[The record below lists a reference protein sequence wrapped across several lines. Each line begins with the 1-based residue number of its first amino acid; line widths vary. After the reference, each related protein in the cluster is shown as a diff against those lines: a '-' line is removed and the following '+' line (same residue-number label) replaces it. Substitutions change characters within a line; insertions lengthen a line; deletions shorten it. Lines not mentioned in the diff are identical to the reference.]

1 MSSPKGIFM
10 RNLKRFAALTLF
22 AALCLTC
29 LTGCDTDG
37 DAFSLSAA
45 VGQAP
50 QTLDPIYARQVS
62 EQTVIVHLYENLMK
76 RSVDA
81 EGNVTSVYGMA
92 KSVDQ
97 ETNVDGS
104 VTYTFRLR
112 SARWSDGKAVKAED
126 FVYAWQRL
134 ADPASAS
141 PYAELMQVVCG
152 YTQARKSGD
161 MSLLQVTA
169 KNDTTLIVNLTGN
182 YDWFL
187 SDVCTAP
194 ATVPLRRDKV
204 PPPVKEAAEAVEVAA
219 AEEEWWAD
227 AESLVG
233 NGAYLVTEYD
243 EGSALTLT
251 ANEEHY
257 NHGKQNNPARIT
269 LRFADAAEGAALY
282 ENGDVDVLW
291 PLTDEAYTARL
302 GEEGFEP
309 IPTLSTY
316 TLLFNTAAY
325 PFWDQTIAQAVVKA
339 LDREA
344 LAAAAGV
351 TAQAAEALVPYGVPD
366 SEEKDFRTCA
376 GSLVDTAPELYAQN
390 CVEAMDLLRNAGY
403 ESGADFGQ
411 LQYLYVDEGNAAAV
425 AAELCRQLRS
435 VLEMQITPCAVTE
448 EELETAFAEKTFTV
462 AAKNVTALCNDAECF
477 LLDWASTS
485 PNNVVGYANSAYD
498 TLMSIIAGAPDGT
511 ARLGC
516 LHDAEELLI
525 SDAALTPLY
534 TTCTTWEVRQTLQGA
549 LRDARGWFSF
559 AGVTQRQA

>member
-1 MSSPKGIFM
+1 M
-10 RNLKRFAALTLF
+10 RNLKRFAVLMLS
-22 AALCLTC
+22 LVLSLTC

-45 VGQAP
+45 VGEAP
-50 QTLDPIYARQVS
+50 RTLDPIYAQRVS
-62 EQTVIVHLYENLMK
+62 EQTVIAHLYENLMK

-112 SARWSDGKAVKAED
+112 SAKWSDGKAVKADD

-134 ADPASAS
+134 ADPMYDS

-152 YTQARKSGD
+152 YDEARASGD
-161 MSLLQVTA
+161 MSLLQVSA
-169 KNDTTLIVNLTGN
+169 KNDTTLVVNLTGS

-187 SDVCTAP
+187 NEVCTAP

-204 PPPVKEAAEAVEVAA
+204 PALVKGTEEAVEVAA
-219 AEEEWWAD
+219 AEEEWWTD

-233 NGAYLVTEYD
+233 NGPYLVSQYHA
-243 EGSALTLT
+243 GASVTLT

-257 NHGKQNNPARIT
+257 NHGKQNNPAQIT
-269 LRFADAAEGAALY
+269 LYFADAAEGAALY
-282 ENGDVDVLW
+282 ESGDVDVLW
-291 PLTDEAYTARL
+291 PVTDEAYTARL
-302 GEEGFEP
+302 AEEDFEP

-366 SEEKDFRTCA
+366 GAEKDFRTCA
-376 GSLVDTAPELYAQN
+376 GPLVDTAPELYAQN
-390 CVEAMDLLRNAGY
+390 CVEAMELLQGAGY
-403 ESGADFGQ
+403 ESGADFGE
-411 LQYLYVDEGNAAAV
+411 LQYLYVDEGSAAAV
-425 AAELCRQLRS
+425 AEELCRQLRS
-435 VLEMQITPCAVTE
+435 VLNMEITPCAVTE
-448 EELETAFAEKTFTV
+448 EELAAAFEEKAFTM

-477 LLDWASTS
+477 LLDWVSTS
-485 PNNVVGYANSAYD
+485 PNNVVSYTNSAYD

-534 TTCTTWEVRQTLQGA
+534 TTCTTWEVRETLQGA

-559 AGVTQRQA
+559 AGVTQRQS